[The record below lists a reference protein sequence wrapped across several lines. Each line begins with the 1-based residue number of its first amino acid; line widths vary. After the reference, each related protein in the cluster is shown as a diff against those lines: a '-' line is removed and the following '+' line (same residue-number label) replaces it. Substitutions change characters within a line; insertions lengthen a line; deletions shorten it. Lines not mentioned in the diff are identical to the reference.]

1 MGSIAAS
8 VLCLCFIIGALVAGS
23 SGTIGD
29 WLLAG
34 ACLAALGGLIAAFLQ
49 RKEQGRIRAALGA
62 DGGDEPLCRSV
73 DECLAT
79 LRERCVSLEK
89 AAEKAR
95 AEQDAALRDLN
106 ERFEAARKKADEL
119 AAERDKAMPIFKQV
133 HNSCMQLAAELGSMA
148 LLVGN
153 VDNGVEVQRFRLA
166 EVSSAMTQISRA
178 AREVSQRVGDLS
190 DNAEASR
197 EKAVTG
203 QEQGKGAVESIDRA
217 KETILHLKRAM
228 DTLGQRASDIGQVMS
243 VINEVADQTNLLAL
257 NAAIEA
263 ARAGEAGQGF
273 AVVADEVRKLAEKT
287 MSATKEVEE
296 AVLAIQEETRR
307 NMDAVE
313 EAAELSVA
321 GAERAGSAGE
331 FMVEIVKRMEET
343 AEHLRVIRT
352 AAKDQSGSSEQTTS
366 ALDEV
371 HEVAER
377 TASLMSD
384 FTGQLLNLKGSMEEL
399 DLIMH
404 AVSSG
409 DFDLVTQRKDVFV
422 EWSDSLKLGV
432 PIIDEQHRMLCS
444 YINDLYRA
452 VRSRADRSVIGRIIE
467 QLKGYTVAHF
477 TSEEQFFKHSDYPK
491 TMQHIDV
498 HQKFVNRLEEIEQ
511 DYKNGK
517 NDVGPELLSFLKDWL
532 IKHIQG
538 TDPTYLPYIKK

>member
-1 MGSIAAS
+1 MGGIVSS
-8 VLCLCFIIGALVAGS
+8 VLCLCFLLGVPVAGAS
-23 SGTIGD
+23 TTLGGG
-29 WLLAG
+29 LLAG
-34 ACLAALGGLIAAFLQ
+34 AGLAALGGLIAAVLRQ
-49 RKEQGRIRAALGA
+49 RQCSRIRTALGQ
-62 DGGDEPLCRSV
+62 DVGGALCHSV
-73 DECLAT
+73 DECLRK
-79 LRERCVSLEK
+79 LRERCATLEKSLED
-89 AAEKAR
+89 AR
-95 AEQDAALRDLN
+95 AEQAETARDLG
-106 ERFEAARKKADEL
+106 AQLDGARRKMDEY
-119 AAERDKAMPIFKQV
+119 AAEKDKAMPIFKRV
-133 HNSCMQLAAELGSMA
+133 HDSCMHLVSDLGSMA

-166 EVSSAMTQISRA
+166 EVSSAMTQISHA
-178 AREVSQRVGDLS
+178 AREVYQRVGDLS

-203 QEQGKGAVESIDRA
+203 QEQGAGAVESIDRA
-217 KETILHLKRAM
+217 KETILNLKRAM
-228 DTLGQRASDIGQVMS
+228 ETLGQRASDIGQVMS

-263 ARAGEAGQGF
+263 ARAGDAGRGF

-287 MSATKEVEE
+287 MSATKEVED

-307 NMDAVE
+307 NMDAVD

-321 GAERAGSAGE
+321 GAERAGGAGA
-331 FMVEIVKRMEET
+331 FMVEIVTRMEET

-366 ALDEV
+366 ALDEILA
-371 HEVAER
+371 VAER

-384 FTGQLLNLKGSMEEL
+384 FTGQLLNIKGDMEEL

-404 AVSSG
+404 AVSAG
-409 DFDLVTQRKDVFV
+409 NFDLVTQRPDVFV

-452 VRSRADRSVIGRIIE
+452 VRSGADRTVIGRIIE

-477 TSEEQFFKHSDYPK
+477 TSEEQFFRHSEYPS
-491 TMQHIDV
+491 TQQHIEV
-498 HQKFVNRLEEIEQ
+498 HQKFVSRLEEIER
-511 DYKNGK
+511 DYRNGK
-517 NDVGPELLSFLKDWL
+517 NDVGPDLLAFLKDWL

-538 TDPTYLPYIKK
+538 TDPTYVPYIKK

>member
-1 MGSIAAS
+1 M
-8 VLCLCFIIGALVAGS
+8 
-23 SGTIGD
+23 
-29 WLLAG
+29 
-34 ACLAALGGLIAAFLQ
+34 
-49 RKEQGRIRAALGA
+49 
-62 DGGDEPLCRSV
+62 
-73 DECLAT
+73 
-79 LRERCVSLEK
+79 
-89 AAEKAR
+89 
-95 AEQDAALRDLN
+95 
-106 ERFEAARKKADEL
+106 
-119 AAERDKAMPIFKQV
+119 
-133 HNSCMQLAAELGSMA
+133 
-148 LLVGN
+148 
-153 VDNGVEVQRFRLA
+153 
-166 EVSSAMTQISRA
+166 
-178 AREVSQRVGDLS
+178 
-190 DNAEASR
+190 
-197 EKAVTG
+197 
-203 QEQGKGAVESIDRA
+203 
-217 KETILHLKRAM
+217 
-228 DTLGQRASDIGQVMS
+228 
-243 VINEVADQTNLLAL
+243 
-257 NAAIEA
+257 
-263 ARAGEAGQGF
+263 
-273 AVVADEVRKLAEKT
+273 ADEVRKLAEKT

-296 AVLAIQEETRR
+296 AVLAIQEETKR

-331 FMVEIVKRMEET
+331 FMVEIVNRMEET

-366 ALDEV
+366 ALDEI
-371 HEVAER
+371 HSVAER

-384 FTGQLLNLKGSMEEL
+384 FTGQLLNIKSSMEEL

-491 TMQHIDV
+491 TAQHIDI
-498 HQKFVNRLEEIEQ
+498 HKKFVNRLEEIEQ

-517 NDVGPELLSFLKDWL
+517 KDVGPDLLSFLKDWL